1 MNHFKRKPLLWLLL
15 GVIIS
20 YIQSD
25 SLSERQGL
33 TQSADT
39 KSVVVLEEVT
49 SAPMVKEAGSEQVH
63 SLSSVNPRKKDELF
77 HPIIDEV
84 ACRHE
89 IDPALVKAIIMAESS
104 YNPRAISKKGAKG
117 LMQLMPLTAKY
128 YGVEDAF
135 DPKNNIRA
143 GVAYFRTLLNQFNGD
158 ERLALAAYNAGSKR
172 VRQYK
177 GVPPFETTQRYIE
190 KVFAYYETYKTQSSL
205 IASNTL

>member
-1 MNHFKRKPLLWLLL
+1 MDYYKRKLYLWLLL

-25 SLSERQGL
+25 SLFERQGPN
-33 TQSADT
+33 QSTDT
-39 KSVVVLEEVT
+39 KPVVMEEVT
-49 SAPMVKEAGSEQVH
+49 SAPVIKETGAEEAY
-63 SLSSVNPRKKDELF
+63 SLSSANPKKKDELF
-77 HPIIDEV
+77 HPIIKEAAFHHEV
-84 ACRHE
+84 
-89 IDPALVKAIIMAESS
+89 DPALVKAIIMAESS

-117 LMQLMPLTAKY
+117 LMQLMPLTAEI

-135 DPKNNIRA
+135 DPTNNIHA
-143 GVAYFRTLLNQFNGD
+143 GVAYFRTLLNQFDGD
-158 ERLALAAYNAGSKR
+158 EELALAAYNAGSKR

-177 GVPPFETTQRYIE
+177 GVPPFEATQLYIE

>member
-1 MNHFKRKPLLWLLL
+1 MDHSKRKLLLWFLI

-25 SLSERQGL
+25 SLLGRRNPNHSV
-33 TQSADT
+33 DT
-39 KSVVVLEEVT
+39 IPVVVLEEVT
-49 SAPMVKEAGSEQVH
+49 SAPIVEEAEAEDAH
-63 SLSSVNPRKKDELF
+63 SLSSANSRKRDELF
-77 HPIIDEV
+77 HPIIDE
-84 ACRHE
+84 AAFRHE
-89 IDPALVKAIIMAESS
+89 VDPALVKAIIMVESS

-117 LMQLMPLTAKY
+117 LMQLMPLTAKS

-135 DPKNNIRA
+135 DPTNNIRA
-143 GVAYFRTLLNQFNGD
+143 GVAYFRALLNQFNGD

-177 GVPPFETTQRYIE
+177 GVPPFEATQHYIE